1 MMGHVI
7 WHLDILTKPPYSY
20 LNKSPFGGTADGQS
34 RSEELVPFK
43 LEGKV
48 TGLGTP

>member
-1 MMGHVI
+1 MGHVI
-7 WHLDILTKPPYSY
+7 WRLDILTRAPIFVLEQVSIW
-20 LNKSPFGGTADGQS
+20 GTADGQS
-34 RSEELVPFK
+34 RSEELIAFK